1 MQLNLGQKIRE
12 LRRRDGR
19 KQEDLANA
27 LGVICQAVSRWEAGG
42 GYPDM
47 EIIPVIANYFGVSI
61 DELFGYDN
69 VREKRIDEIV
79 NQLTEMNNKNN
90 GIDVNIN
97 ECINL
102 ARNALAE
109 FPGNERL
116 MLCLAWI
123 LYTAGYVKYHEH
135 HLTDCEGYDVY
146 DVERHR
152 TYTEWQEAITIYE
165 QLLPTLANGSE
176 RNKATDL
183 LSQLYLNIGEHKKV
197 IELAKTVPEM
207 HCCREFLEIKAC
219 DGKERATKYAE
230 TALKLL
236 SITSELIGDA
246 VGANYDKISTDE
258 AVAYIKNAVN
268 IFDVVCPDG
277 EYGVYRM
284 NSARLYLYLST
295 LQWRNGECDSA
306 FDSLDKALEHAKKC
320 EQFSLNAETT
330 YNSQLLK
337 NAKINPDGKDFSS
350 FACELHTYFPWICI
364 PNNDDVIAEMQ
375 ADSRWNEWL
384 EKTSGK

>member
-19 KQEDLANA
+19 KQEDLATA
-27 LGVICQAVSRWEAGG
+27 LGVTCQAVSRWEANG

-47 EIIPVIANYFGVSI
+47 EMVPAIANYFGVSI
-61 DELFGYDN
+61 DELFGYEN

-109 FPGNERL
+109 FPGNEKL

-135 HLTDCEGYDVY
+135 HLSDSEGYDIY

-152 TYTEWQEAITIYE
+152 TYTEWQDAIKIYE
-165 QLLPTLANGSE
+165 QLLPTLANGPE
-176 RNKATDL
+176 RHNAVSL
-183 LSQLYLNIGEHKKV
+183 LSQLYLNTGEHKKAA
-197 IELAKTVPEM
+197 ELAKTVPDI
-207 HCCREFLEIKAC
+207 HCCREFLEMKAC
-219 DGKERATKYAE
+219 DGKDRATKYAE
-230 TALKLL
+230 TVLKLL
-236 SITSELIGDA
+236 DIAAELIGDA
-246 VGANYDKISTDE
+246 VAANYDKIRPDK
-258 AVAYIKNAVN
+258 AVEYIKNTTN
-268 IFDVVCPDG
+268 IFDVICPDG
-277 EYGVYRM
+277 EYGIYRM

-295 LQWRNGECDSA
+295 LQWRNGERDSA
-306 FDSLDKALEHAKKC
+306 FESLDKALEHAKRC
-320 EQFSLNAETT
+320 EQFSLNTEIT
-330 YNSQLLK
+330 YDSPLLK
-337 NAKINPDGKDFSS
+337 NAKINPDGNDFRGLSS
-350 FACELHTYFPWICI
+350 ELHTYFPWICI
-364 PNNDDVIAEMQ
+364 PNSNDVIAEMQ
-375 ADSRWNEWL
+375 ADSRWNKWF
-384 EKTSGK
+384 EKLR

>member
-27 LGVICQAVSRWEAGG
+27 LGVTCQAVSRWEAGG

-47 EIIPVIANYFGVSI
+47 EIIPVIANFFGVSI

-123 LYTAGYVKYHEH
+123 LYTAGYVKYH
-135 HLTDCEGYDVY
+135 
-146 DVERHR
+146 
-152 TYTEWQEAITIYE
+152 
-165 QLLPTLANGSE
+165 
-176 RNKATDL
+176 
-183 LSQLYLNIGEHKKV
+183 
-197 IELAKTVPEM
+197 
-207 HCCREFLEIKAC
+207 
-219 DGKERATKYAE
+219 
-230 TALKLL
+230 
-236 SITSELIGDA
+236 GD
-246 VGANYDKISTDE
+246 
-258 AVAYIKNAVN
+258 
-268 IFDVVCPDG
+268 
-277 EYGVYRM
+277 
-284 NSARLYLYLST
+284 
-295 LQWRNGECDSA
+295 
-306 FDSLDKALEHAKKC
+306 
-320 EQFSLNAETT
+320 
-330 YNSQLLK
+330 
-337 NAKINPDGKDFSS
+337 
-350 FACELHTYFPWICI
+350 
-364 PNNDDVIAEMQ
+364 
-375 ADSRWNEWL
+375 
-384 EKTSGK
+384 SGRK